1 MTRGAIEAAA
11 GKAAAG
17 EVSGPS
23 TMRETRVLA
32 DEPAPEPG
40 RDPHAQEGP
49 LAILERALQGRQQD
63 AHRYQYL
70 LLFRFIIVNLVGV
83 ALLGAAHMQGWVE
96 RVIGSDRTGLV
107 LLIFGLFLV
116 GVGIC
121 GWKIW
126 QTSRDLNLIKSYD
139 PLRPSRVGAYLS
151 AIRTRSGNSR
161 SISAETLK
169 LKLSTRIGVVR
180 HIANTLVFLGLI
192 GTVIG
197 FIIALSG
204 ISPDLAADVKSV
216 GPMVS
221 TLIEGMSIALYTTLV
236 GAVFNIWL
244 MINFR
249 LLLSGTVNLITAIV
263 ELGENYARD

>member
-1 MTRGAIEAAA
+1 MTDHVATFPSGRSAKAKLA
-11 GKAAAG
+11 GDARDQAG
-17 EVSGPS
+17 RV
-23 TMRETRVLA
+23 TATRE
-32 DEPAPEPG
+32 
-40 RDPHAQEGP
+40 RDSHAQDGP
-49 LAILERALQGRQQD
+49 LAVLERALEGRRKE

-96 RVIGSDRTGLV
+96 RVASSDRTGLV
-107 LLIFGLFLV
+107 LLIFGLFVV
-116 GVGIC
+116 GLAIC
-121 GWKIW
+121 GAKIW
-126 QTSRDLNLIKSYD
+126 QTSRDMNLIKSYD

-161 SISAETLK
+161 SISAEALK
-169 LKLSTRIGVVR
+169 LKLSSRIGVVR

-204 ISPDLAADVKSV
+204 VDPAAAADVKSV
-216 GPMVS
+216 GPMLS
-221 TLIEGMSIALYTTLV
+221 TLIEGMSVALYTTLV
-236 GAVFNIWL
+236 GAVFNVWL